1 MESMIDYVI
10 ENNKELANLENL
22 IYNILESIGNRR
34 KKWEIEQVDY

>member
-10 ENNKELANLENL
+10 ENNKELENL

-34 KKWEIEQVDY
+34 KK